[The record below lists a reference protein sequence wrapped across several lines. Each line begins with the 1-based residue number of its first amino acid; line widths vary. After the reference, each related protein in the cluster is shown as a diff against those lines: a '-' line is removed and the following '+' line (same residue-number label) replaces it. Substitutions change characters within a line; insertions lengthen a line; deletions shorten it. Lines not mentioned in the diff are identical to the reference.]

1 MSDEDTTYNSKPL
14 DELLKVM
21 KSKSLTAKIGI
32 LGQKDSR
39 TTTEKNGTT
48 SNATI
53 GAAHEFG
60 TSKLPQRSFLR
71 MPIAEMLPKKLEE
84 AGALDENVLKQI
96 IKNGFKNYVEK
107 LAILGVSCV
116 IEAFQT
122 EGYGTWKDLE
132 DNYKNWKKSYAKKG
146 NTSAVQILTLTGQL
160 RDSISYEITK
170 S

>member
-14 DELLKVM
+14 DELLKAM
-21 KSKSLTAKIGI
+21 KSKSVTAKIGI

-48 SNATI
+48 SNATV

-84 AGALDENVLKQI
+84 AGALDENALKQVM
-96 IKNGFKNYVEK
+96 KNGFGNYVEK
-107 LAILGVSCV
+107 IAILGVATV
-116 IEAFQT
+116 LEAFDT
-122 EGYGTWKDLE
+122 GGYGTWKPSDME
-132 DNYKNWKKSYAKKG
+132 RKKVK
-146 NTSAVQILTLTGQL
+146 QTLVETQQL
-160 RDSISYEITK
+160 RDSISYEIGK